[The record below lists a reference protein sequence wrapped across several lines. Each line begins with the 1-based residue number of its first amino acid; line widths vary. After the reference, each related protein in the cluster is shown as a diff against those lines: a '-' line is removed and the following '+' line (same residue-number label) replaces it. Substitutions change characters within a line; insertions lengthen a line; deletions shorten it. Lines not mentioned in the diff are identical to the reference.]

1 MWVGVSS
8 FDFATI
14 IPVALIKRFRRFVI
28 HSLNET
34 EDNSFTRRDILSLP
48 RSPDTCTLT
57 RIMVHVKGYECR
69 NRVTGYL

>member
-34 EDNSFTRRDILSLP
+34 EDNTTRYLEP
-48 RSPDTCTLT
+48 PPDTCTLT
-57 RIMVHVKGYECR
+57 RITVHVKGYECR
-69 NRVTGYL
+69 NRVQPGL